1 MTTPSETYE
10 RILRLRAIRS
20 FSEEPVT
27 DDELRLVLEAAR
39 WTGSSKNR
47 QNWSW
52 IVLRDAL
59 QRDRIAACGDFT
71 DPVRNAP
78 VSIVLVQEHE
88 GYEFDTGRLAQNIML
103 AADALGL
110 ATVPI
115 TLHRDG
121 DAAEVLGLPEGVRA
135 RYAIALGHPGPGAG
149 PARMG
154 GRKPM
159 ETLWRTDRY

>member
-1 MTTPSETYE
+1 MTSQETYR
-10 RILRLRAIRS
+10 RILELRAIRQ
-20 FSEEPVT
+20 FSDRPVT
-27 DDELRLVLEAAR
+27 DEELAPVLEAAR

-52 IVLRDAL
+52 IVLRDPG

-71 DPVRNAP
+71 DPIRNAP
-78 VSIVLVQEHE
+78 VTVVLVQERD

-110 ATVPI
+110 ASVPI
-115 TLHRDG
+115 TLHRDD
-121 DAAEVLGLPEGVRA
+121 DAAEALGLPEGVRA
-135 RYAIALGHPGPGAG
+135 RYAVAIGHRGPSAA
-149 PARMG
+149 PARAG

-159 ETLWRTDRY
+159 SELWKVDRY

>member
-1 MTTPSETYE
+1 MTSRETYE
-10 RILRLRAIRS
+10 RILRLRAIRQYADR
-20 FSEEPVT
+20 PVT
-27 DDELRLVLEAAR
+27 DDELAEVLEAGR

-52 IVLRDAL
+52 IVIRDPD
-59 QRDRIAACGDFT
+59 QRDRIAACGDHT

-78 VSIVLVQEHE
+78 VTIVLVQEE
-88 GYEFDTGRLAQNIML
+88 DGYEFDTGRLAQNIML

-110 ATVPI
+110 ASVPI

-121 DAAEVLGLPEGVRA
+121 DAAEVLGLPAGTRA
-135 RYAIALGHPGPGAG
+135 RYAIALGHPAPGAA
-149 PARMG
+149 PSRSG

-159 ETLWRTDRY
+159 GDLWKVDRY

>member
-1 MTTPSETYE
+1 MTSRETYE
-10 RILRLRAIRS
+10 RILKLRAIRQ
-20 FSEEPVT
+20 FSDRPVT
-27 DDELRLVLEAAR
+27 DEELEPVLEAAR

-52 IVLRDAL
+52 IVLRDPA

-78 VSIVLVQEHE
+78 VTIVLLQERD
-88 GYEFDTGRLAQNIML
+88 GYEFDTGRLAQNLML

-110 ATVPI
+110 ASVPI
-115 TLHRDG
+115 TLHRDD
-121 DAAEVLGLPEGVRA
+121 DAAEVLGLPDGVRA
-135 RYAIALGHPGPGAG
+135 RYAVALGHPAPSAA
-149 PARMG
+149 PARSG

-159 ETLWRTDRY
+159 KDLWKVDRY

>member
-1 MTTPSETYE
+1 MTLSETYQ

-20 FSEEPVT
+20 FADQPVT
-27 DDELRLVLEAAR
+27 DEELEPVLEAAR

-52 IVLRDAL
+52 IVVRDPA
-59 QRDRIAACGDFT
+59 QRDRIAAAGDFT

-78 VSIVLVQEHE
+78 VTVVLVQEAE

-110 ATVPI
+110 ASVPI
-115 TLHRDG
+115 TLHRD
-121 DAAEVLGLPEGVRA
+121 DQAAAALGLPGGVRA
-135 RYAIALGHPGPGAG
+135 RYAVALGHPGPTAG

-159 ETLWRTDRY
+159 SELWKTDRY

>member
-1 MTTPSETYE
+1 MATSQETYE
-10 RILRLRAIRS
+10 RILALRAIRS

-27 DDELRLVLEAAR
+27 DDELQPVLEAAR

-52 IVLRDAL
+52 IVLRDFRQQERVAE
-59 QRDRIAACGDFT
+59 CGDFT

-78 VSIVLVQEHE
+78 VTIVLVQEPD

-110 ATVPI
+110 VSVPI
-115 TLHRDG
+115 TLHRDA
-121 DAAEVLGLPEGVRA
+121 DAARVLGVPEGVRT
-135 RYAIALGHPGPGAG
+135 RYAIALGHPGASAG
-149 PARMG
+149 PSRMG

-159 ETLWRTDRY
+159 TALWKTDRY